1 MPDISL
7 CICTGSCPIS
17 DYCYRNTAVA
27 NPYGQ
32 TYSYL
37 EEVCLSSEEN
47 KYSEFIPDRRKI
59 KELEKDKEKSFNDIL
74 LAEIHKLMDETN

>member
-1 MPDISL
+1 MPDI
-7 CICTGSCPIS
+7 CMCTGCCPIS
-17 DYCYRNTAVA
+17 EYCYRYTAVA

-32 TYSYL
+32 TYSHL

-47 KYSEFIPDRRKI
+47 KYSEFIPDKRKI
-59 KELEKDKEKSFNDIL
+59 KEGENLSFNDIL